1 METKILECKNLSKNI
16 GKKQILKNV
25 ELEISEGDIKK
36 IVWNLYYVQ
45 PKFFYLYRNSER
57 TSYERQ

>member
-25 ELEISEGDIKK
+25 ELEISEEI
-36 IVWNLYYVQ
+36 Y
-45 PKFFYLYRNSER
+45 
-57 TSYERQ
+57 